1 MIPAAYRRAMGV
13 RPGDEVLLSLEQG
26 QMRVLPPQE
35 ALRRAQAA
43 VRRYVKA
50 GRRLSEELLVERRAE
65 AKRD

>member
-1 MIPAAYRRAMGV
+1 MGI
-13 RPGDEVLLSLEQG
+13 RPGDEVLLSLEEG
-26 QMRVLPPQE
+26 QMRVLPPRE

-50 GRRLSEELLVERRAE
+50 GRRLSEELLAERRAE